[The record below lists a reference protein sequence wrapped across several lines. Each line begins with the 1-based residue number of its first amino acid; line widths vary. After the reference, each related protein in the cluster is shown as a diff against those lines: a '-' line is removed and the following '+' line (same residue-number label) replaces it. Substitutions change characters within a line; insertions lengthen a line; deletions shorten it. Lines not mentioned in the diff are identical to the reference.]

1 MRHTA
6 EQWRELAAQGLT
18 AAQAA
23 QRFGV
28 STKGAEAAR
37 RNHGVKFKRAH
48 MGRPSG
54 GISADGFEILA
65 AMGIRE
71 WTASDIGT
79 RFGVIAQTAIRRLK
93 RLKLLGLVEVSGAY
107 GRQLFWKKT

>member
-48 MGRPSG
+48 MGRPAGSYSG
-54 GISADGFEILA
+54 KRRDRKAPTHSCPDQRVNAGGKRESAGLLTPTHAAGRTSQILRGEA
-65 AMGIRE
+65 
-71 WTASDIGT
+71 
-79 RFGVIAQTAIRRLK
+79 
-93 RLKLLGLVEVSGAY
+93 
-107 GRQLFWKKT
+107 RQLHMITDIRA